1 MLRVLASCG
10 RIRKR
15 ELALLATFK
24 TSTMWRFRAMDVRST
39 SVPGVSQK
47 EIKQVLDGN
56 KYHYDIG
63 HASYVLQCPF
73 CDRENS
79 QSREKSMFV
88 NRTTGSVVCRPC
100 GVRGKEVGS
109 LSEVFHEL
117 IIVCR
122 T

>member
-1 MLRVLASCG
+1 M
-10 RIRKR
+10 
-15 ELALLATFK
+15 
-24 TSTMWRFRAMDVRST
+24 RST